1 MLHYESGQVIKCR
14 YKGQSINDVA
24 SMSLYS
30 MCHLPISFFVSVL
43 NSRLLYEYLKVFVN
57 ASVNLQINDIRQ
69 LPIVIPT
76 QEQLRELESVFN
88 EAYRIQQ
95 EKFTKHIAESST
107 LQSLE
112 ALQTR
117 LDSLCLSLYK
127 L

>member
-1 MLHYESGQVIKCR
+1 M
-14 YKGQSINDVA
+14 
-24 SMSLYS
+24 
-30 MCHLPISFFVSVL
+30 L

-76 QEQLRELESVFN
+76 QEQLDELESIFN
-88 EAYRIQQ
+88 EAYKTQQ
-95 EKFTKHIAESST
+95 EKFAKHIAESST

-112 ALQTR
+112 ALQNR
-117 LDSLCLSLYK
+117 LDSLCLSLYG

>member
-1 MLHYESGQVIKCR
+1 M
-14 YKGQSINDVA
+14 
-24 SMSLYS
+24 
-30 MCHLPISFFVSVL
+30 L
-43 NSRLLYEYLKVFVN
+43 NSSLLYEYLKVFVN

-76 QEQLRELESVFN
+76 QEQLDELESIFN

-107 LQSLE
+107 HQSLE

-117 LDSLCLSLYK
+117 LDSLCLSLYG

>member
-1 MLHYESGQVIKCR
+1 M
-14 YKGQSINDVA
+14 
-24 SMSLYS
+24 
-30 MCHLPISFFVSVL
+30 
-43 NSRLLYEYLKVFVN
+43 YEYLKVFVN

-76 QEQLRELESVFN
+76 QEQLRELESIFN

-95 EKFTKHIAESST
+95 EKFTKHIAESHT
-107 LQSLE
+107 QSLE